1 LIKHSRFTLVC
12 TLTSAACNLATQ
24 SASTSSLGEDFEE
37 GIRFN
42 NPGARHSA
50 MQMLAMRV
58 QVIATAHDIPLDG
71 FETLFVIK

>member
-1 LIKHSRFTLVC
+1 
-12 TLTSAACNLATQ
+12 
-24 SASTSSLGEDFEE
+24 
-37 GIRFN
+37 
-42 NPGARHSA
+42 